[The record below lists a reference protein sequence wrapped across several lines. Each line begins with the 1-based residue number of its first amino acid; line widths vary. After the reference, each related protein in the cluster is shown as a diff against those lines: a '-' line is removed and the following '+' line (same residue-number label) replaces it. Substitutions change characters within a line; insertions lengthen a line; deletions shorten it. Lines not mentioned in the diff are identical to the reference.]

1 MLATAMKNAT
11 LILAAVCVLSSCAG
25 SHGVSKTSSRN
36 ATSGSKDNTVFSW
49 LSTTSVPQT
58 VSR

>member
-25 SHGVSKTSSRN
+25 GHGGSKTASKT
-36 ATSGSKDNTVFSW
+36 ATNGSKDNTAFSW

>member
-11 LILAAVCVLSSCAG
+11 LILAVVCVLSSCAG
-25 SHGVSKTSSRN
+25 ERGGSKT
-36 ATSGSKDNTVFSW
+36 TPKVTTTGSKDNTVFSW

>member
-1 MLATAMKNAT
+1 MLARAMKNAT
-11 LILAAVCVLSSCAG
+11 LILAAVCILSACAG
-25 SHGVSKTSSRN
+25 GHGGSKAAPK
-36 ATSGSKDNTVFSW
+36 ATTKGSKDNTAFSW

>member
-1 MLATAMKNAT
+1 MKNAT
-11 LILAAVCVLSSCAG
+11 LILATVCVLSSCAG
-25 SHGVSKTSSRN
+25 SRSKTAPRSVTN
-36 ATSGSKDNTVFSW
+36 GSKDNTVFSW

>member
-11 LILAAVCVLSSCAG
+11 LILAVVCVLNSYAG
-25 SHGVSKTSSRN
+25 GHGGSKTTSRGVTNGAKAN
-36 ATSGSKDNTVFSW
+36 AVFSW
-49 LSTTSVPQT
+49 LSTTCVPQT

>member
-1 MLATAMKNAT
+1 MKNAT
-11 LILAAVCVLSSCAG
+11 LILAVVCVLSSCAG
-25 SHGVSKTSSRN
+25 GHGVSKTTSRS
-36 ATSGSKDNTVFSW
+36 ATNGAKDNTVFSW

>member
-1 MLATAMKNAT
+1 MLTTAMKNAT
-11 LILAAVCVLSSCAG
+11 IILAAVCVLSSCAG
-25 SHGVSKTSSRN
+25 GRGVSKTTSRSVTN
-36 ATSGSKDNTVFSW
+36 GSKDNTVFSW

>member
-1 MLATAMKNAT
+1 MKNAT
-11 LILAAVCVLSSCAG
+11 LILATVCVLSSCAG
-25 SHGVSKTSSRN
+25 ARGGSKTASQN
-36 ATSGSKDNTVFSW
+36 KTNGSKDNTVFSW

>member
-11 LILAAVCVLSSCAG
+11 LILAVVCVLSSCAG
-25 SHGVSKTSSRN
+25 GHGVSKTSSRS
-36 ATSGSKDNTVFSW
+36 ASKGSKDNTVFSW
-49 LSTTSVPQT
+49 LSTTSVTQT

>member
-1 MLATAMKNAT
+1 MKNAT
-11 LILAAVCVLSSCAG
+11 LILATVCLLSSCAG
-25 SHGVSKTSSRN
+25 GRSSSKTAPRSVTN
-36 ATSGSKDNTVFSW
+36 GSKDNTVFSW

>member
-11 LILAAVCVLSSCAG
+11 LILAAICALSSCASG
-25 SHGVSKTSSRN
+25 HQGGGTASRN
-36 ATSGSKDNTVFSW
+36 ATQGSKDNTAFSW